1 MRAGSWVHAAAAPP
15 HQAFTSDPA
24 GVVSDAVRFCPFAT
38 GNDILYAKACTS
50 RRAMP
55 SHDPA
60 TLVWR
65 PDGCA
70 VTGFDARAFAS
81 LLQGRT
87 LVFSGDSLMRQLF
100 LGTLCALH
108 AAGVVQPATVCAGS
122 AARVGADGML
132 STVGDCTHWCSPGPL
147 EAYMLPMLQA
157 YLARLKPSKERGVRT
172 RGTSGRR

>member
-1 MRAGSWVHAAAAPP
+1 MRAGSWAHAAAAPP

-24 GVVSDAVRFCPFAT
+24 GVLSDAVRFCPFAT

-87 LVFSGDSLMRQLF
+87 LVFSGDSLM
-100 LGTLCALH
+100 TLIHEEKVH
-108 AAGVVQPATVCAGS
+108 AKV
-122 AARVGADGML
+122 DGEL
-132 STVGDCTHWCSPGPL
+132 
-147 EAYMLPMLQA
+147 
-157 YLARLKPSKERGVRT
+157 
-172 RGTSGRR
+172 

>member
-60 TLVWR
+60 TLVWH

-87 LVFSGDSLMRQLF
+87 LVFSGDARS
-100 LGTLCALH
+100 LH
-108 AAGVVQPATVCAGS
+108 AANAAGLPRPTQAAQQQGARCEDTGAVGQVIADRHVTRSRCDLKLIRCENAAAVTLTLAARS
-122 AARVGADGML
+122 AAR
-132 STVGDCTHWCSPGPL
+132 S
-147 EAYMLPMLQA
+147 
-157 YLARLKPSKERGVRT
+157 R
-172 RGTSGRR
+172 

>member
-1 MRAGSWVHAAAAPP
+1 MSFNPAQPCDPTAAQRAGSWVHAAAAPP

-24 GVVSDAVRFCPFAT
+24 GVVTDAVRFCPFAT

-87 LVFSGDSLMRQLF
+87 LVFSGDARS
-100 LGTLCALH
+100 LH
-108 AAGVVQPATVCAGS
+108 AANAAGLPRPTQAVQQQGARCEDTGS
-122 AARVGADGML
+122 VGQVIGSIGM
-132 STVGDCTHWCSPGPL
+132 
-147 EAYMLPMLQA
+147 
-157 YLARLKPSKERGVRT
+157 
-172 RGTSGRR
+172 